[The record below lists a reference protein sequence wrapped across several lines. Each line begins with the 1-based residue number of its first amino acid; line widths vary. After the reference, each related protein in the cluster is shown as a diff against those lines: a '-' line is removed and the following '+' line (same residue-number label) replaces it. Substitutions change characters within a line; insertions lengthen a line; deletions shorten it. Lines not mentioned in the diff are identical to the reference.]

1 MAQKEKIM
9 KSCEYIK
16 SNEQLAYEQR
26 SKELQEINKMRSN
39 RSKRTITISMDQ
51 IFQLRTNKSKKVFQF
66 QLLVHS
72 INPMNNQFIQKFS
85 EKQSLKVGF
94 QIGVN
99 SVRYYSVRKIKMSK
113 DGRLYDISLD
123 CSSSD
128 ERDFLINLYNS
139 LMKG

>member
-1 MAQKEKIM
+1 M

-66 QLLVHS
+66 QLLVNS
-72 INPMNNQFIQKFS
+72 INPMNNQFIQRFS

>member
-1 MAQKEKIM
+1 M

-51 IFQLRTNKSKKVFQF
+51 IFRLRTNKSKKVFQF

-72 INPMNNQFIQKFS
+72 INPLNNQFIQKFS
-85 EKQSLKVGF
+85 KKQSLKVGF
-94 QIGVN
+94 QVGEN

>member
-72 INPMNNQFIQKFS
+72 INPMNNQFIQRFS

>member
-1 MAQKEKIM
+1 M

-66 QLLVHS
+66 QLLVNS

>member
-1 MAQKEKIM
+1 M

>member
-1 MAQKEKIM
+1 M

-39 RSKRTITISMDQ
+39 QSNRTVTISMDQ

-66 QLLVHS
+66 QLLVNTL
-72 INPMNNQFIQKFS
+72 NPLINQFIQNFS

-113 DGRLYDISLD
+113 DGRLYDIFLD
-123 CSSSD
+123 CSSLE
-128 ERDFLINLYNS
+128 ERNFLINLYNS
-139 LMKG
+139 

>member
-26 SKELQEINKMRSN
+26 SKELQELNKMRSN

-51 IFQLRTNKSKKVFQF
+51 ILQLRNNKSKKLFQF
-66 QLLVHS
+66 QLLTNHL
-72 INPMNNQFIQKFS
+72 NPQQNSFIQKLS
-85 EKQSLKVGF
+85 ENQTLK
-94 QIGVN
+94 IGIQMTSN
-99 SVRYYSVRKIKMSK
+99 NIGYYSVKKIKLS
-113 DGRLYDISLD
+113 RNTQYYDVSLV
-123 CSSSD
+123 CSSLE

-139 LMKG
+139 LKKG